1 MWVLLFS
8 VACGSLS
15 CRRGPELNFLPNSI
29 PQHPSLWFLR
39 LVYSWQWTGLV
50 RNAVG
55 LESQKEACYYLP
67 TPDPAPSVVLL
78 SYTFGNMLLRVV
90 HPLSRSVRY
99 LTKLHYHAS
108 SRSTKRGSHFPI
120 LTNSS
125 HPASSEGPK
134 QRYKLNVWA
143 HVNIW
148 CTCAHKYLPWI
159 GMRAEVGE
167 PS

>member
-1 MWVLLFS
+1 M
-8 VACGSLS
+8 
-15 CRRGPELNFLPNSI
+15 
-29 PQHPSLWFLR
+29 
-39 LVYSWQWTGLV
+39 
-50 RNAVG
+50 
-55 LESQKEACYYLP
+55 CYYLP
-67 TPDPAPSVVLL
+67 TPGPPPSVVL
-78 SYTFGNMLLRVV
+78 SYTFRNMLLRVM

-125 HPASSEGPK
+125 HAASSEGAK

-148 CTCAHKYLPWI
+148 CTCAHKYLPRI

-167 PS
+167 PSKPVCLSLSVGLPARLPASLSVYETANDEHAVKF